1 MVCEEKQRVLAKK
14 IGEVTILQQER
25 EPLSFLSTREVSDKG
40 GEEIKEVPF
49 VYRPKLIAT
58 ISDDVEKRR

>member
-14 IGEVTILQQER
+14 IVGDNITAGKGAFIFSV
-25 EPLSFLSTREVSDKG
+25 DKG

-49 VYRPKLIAT
+49 VYHPKLIAT
-58 ISDDVEKRR
+58 ISDDVEKCR